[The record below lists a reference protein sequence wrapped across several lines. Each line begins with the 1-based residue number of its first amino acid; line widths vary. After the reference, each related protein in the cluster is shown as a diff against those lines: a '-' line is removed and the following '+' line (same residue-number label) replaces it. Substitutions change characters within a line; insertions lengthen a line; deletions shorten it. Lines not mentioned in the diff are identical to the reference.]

1 MTTYMPSVAYGG
13 RQRQV
18 TVTRDRRDVPG
29 VRVLWFKEMHS
40 LFSRRPEGLDK
51 KAREWMTLN
60 KK

>member
-1 MTTYMPSVAYGG
+1 MGAGK
-13 RQRQV
+13 
-18 TVTRDRRDVPG
+18 DRSLWPKTDVLG
-29 VRVLWFKEMHS
+29 VRVLWFKEIHF